1 MSSNGWKKVKLKDC
15 ARFQEGYVNPSQ
27 SVSEYF
33 GDEIKWLRA
42 NDLNNSFVYETSR
55 KLSRKGFESAGKSA
69 LLFKPNTLAIS
80 KSGTIGRL
88 GILKDY
94 MCGNRAVINIE
105 IENEV
110 SSTMFI
116 FYSLLFRKNLIEQL
130 GTGSV
135 QKNLYI
141 SVLGDLEID
150 LPPLSTQQ
158 RIVEILFAL
167 DEKIEINRQNNVTLE
182 TIAQSIFREWFVEF
196 NFLRA
201 DGEMEESE
209 IGMIPR
215 GWQVG
220 SILEIANLLSGGTP
234 STQVAEYWDGQIKW
248 VSAKD
253 VSNAQGTFVLDTERK
268 ISQTGVDNSSTKLL
282 PALTT
287 IVTARGT
294 VGSYCILSEP
304 MTMNQTNYGLK
315 AKKENTDY
323 FVFFSL
329 SNLVAH
335 LRQVSYGTIF
345 DTVTTKTF
353 EQSRIVIPPI
363 PEIQEFD
370 SRVEPIMQ
378 SILNNLQQSATLA
391 SLRDALLPKLLNG
404 ELDL

>member
-15 ARFQEGYVNPSQ
+15 AKFQEGYVNPSQ

-42 NDLNNSFVYETSR
+42 NDLNNSFVYDTSR

-110 SSTMFI
+110 SDTMFI

-150 LPPLSTQQ
+150 LPPLSIQR
-158 RIVEILFAL
+158 RIVDILSSL
-167 DEKIEINRQNNVTLE
+167 DERIELNRQNNNTLE
-182 TIAQSIFREWFVEF
+182 AIAQSIFRQRFVEF
-196 NFLRA
+196 NFLGA
-201 DGEMEESE
+201 MGEMEESE
-209 IGMIPR
+209 IGMLPK
-215 GWQVG
+215 GWQTG

-234 STQVAEYWDGQIKW
+234 STQIAEYWDGQIKW

-253 VSNAQGTFVLDTERK
+253 VSNSQGTFVLDTERK

-315 AKKENTDY
+315 AKRENTDY

-363 PEIQEFD
+363 SEIQEFD
-370 SRVEPIMQ
+370 SSVEPIMQ
-378 SILNNLQQSATLA
+378 NILNNLQQSATLA
-391 SLRDALLPKLLNG
+391 SLRDVLLPKLMNG
-404 ELDL
+404 EIEL